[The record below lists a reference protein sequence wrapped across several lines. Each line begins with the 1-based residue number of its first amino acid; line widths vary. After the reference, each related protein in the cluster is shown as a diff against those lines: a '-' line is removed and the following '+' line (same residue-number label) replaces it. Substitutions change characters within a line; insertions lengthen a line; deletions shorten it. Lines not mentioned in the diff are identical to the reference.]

1 MNTQFQ
7 IQFTSDAG
15 IRKFQIQ
22 PEDLKIEERSMAY
35 YQVYMD
41 NTYLFSICPVI
52 TLEGMNWELIEKERA
67 QYLPAGFVTF
77 LGNRIDDYYLN

>member
-1 MNTQFQ
+1 
-7 IQFTSDAG
+7 
-15 IRKFQIQ
+15 
-22 PEDLKIEERSMAY
+22 MAY

-77 LGNRIDDYYLN
+77 LGNRIDDYYIN

>member
-1 MNTQFQ
+1 MITQFQ

-15 IRKFQIQ
+15 IRKFQIR
-22 PEDLKIEERSMAY
+22 PEELNAGMNSLAY

-52 TLEGMNWELIEKERA
+52 SSEGKNWELIEKERSP
-67 QYLPAGFVTF
+67 YLPVGFIRF
-77 LGNRIDDYYLN
+77 LGNRIDDFYVN